1 MATFTLPKQLSDLLL
16 IEVAPGWTKQRGTL
30 LAGTDYPAGTVLS
43 LADGKYQRLVPDAA
57 DGTEVATAVLT
68 ERVDATAADK
78 PCVVIARGAVLALDE
93 LVWPAGIT
101 APDITLALA
110 ALNAIGIVAHTPL

>member
-16 IEVAPGWTKQRGTL
+16 IEVAAGWTKQRGTL
-30 LAGTDYPAGTVLS
+30 LAGTDYPVGTVLS
-43 LADGKYQRLVPDAA
+43 LVDGKYQRLVPDAA
-57 DGTEVATAVLT
+57 DGTEVASAVLAD
-68 ERVDATAADK
+68 RVDATATDK

-101 APDITLALA
+101 EPDIALALA
-110 ALNAIGIVAHTPL
+110 ALNDLGIVAHVPF

>member
-30 LAGTDYPAGTVLS
+30 LAGADFPAGTVLS
-43 LADGKYQRLVPDAA
+43 RVEGKYQRLAPDAT
-57 DGTEVATAVLT
+57 DGTEVPVAVLT
-68 ERVDATAADK
+68 DRVDATAADK
-78 PCVVIARGAVLALDE
+78 PCLVIARGAVVAVDE

-101 APDITLALA
+101 EPDRTRALA
-110 ALNAIGIVAHTPL
+110 ALNALGIVAHAPL